1 MEPDALVFAALLVQ
15 EQGDEG
21 DVENEAYGSAP
32 EDATRDVV
40 IDADRR
46 AESKRRQRA
55 ARTKDVQDERRK
67 ACGYGKPPAEAQV
80 IGHQETTE
88 CVHRNDDEND
98 HDTEAVT
105 ADEIALDTCAIDD
118 GKKREYPIEIEQPCG
133 DLQRLWL
140 HPIEPLAKVDVHRCQ
155 VWQK

>member
-1 MEPDALVFAALLVQ
+1 MEPDALVFSALLVE
-15 EQGDEG
+15 EQGNQSYIEDEA
-21 DVENEAYGSAP
+21 DSPAP
-32 EDATRDVV
+32 KDATRDVV

-140 HPIEPLAKVDVHRCQ
+140 HPIEPFAKVDVHRCQ